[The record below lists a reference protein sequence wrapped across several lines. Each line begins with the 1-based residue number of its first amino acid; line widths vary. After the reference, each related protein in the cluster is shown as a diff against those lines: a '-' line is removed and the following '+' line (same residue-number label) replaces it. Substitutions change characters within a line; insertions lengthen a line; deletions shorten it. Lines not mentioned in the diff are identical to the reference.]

1 MKDKKTMYQKDKEI
15 KKYTRIK
22 TLNNGSK
29 NIFNLNWALK
39 VFFLTLATS
48 TMFSA
53 ISELIL
59 TKSNIIVSFF
69 IIIILLVL
77 GTVFDMVGVA
87 STSANESYFL
97 SQDNKNGRG
106 VKESL
111 TLIKNAS
118 KVSNFCCDIIGDI
131 CGILGGA
138 AGATI
143 VIKIVSIQ
151 GVDFA
156 RILISSLISGSIAA
170 ITVFLKSLGK
180 DYAVQ
185 FSNKI
190 VFATGKLLSLL
201 TTK

>member
-1 MKDKKTMYQKDKEI
+1 MTSKKTIYQKDKEI

-22 TLNNGSK
+22 TLNSGSK

-69 IIIILLVL
+69 IIIILLIL

-87 STSANESYFL
+87 TTAANESYFL
-97 SQDNKNGRG
+97 SQDNKKGRG
-106 VKESL
+106 VKEAL
-111 TLIKNAS
+111 TLIKNSS

-138 AGATI
+138 AGASI

-201 TTK
+201 ITK